1 VDLHVPFH
9 RLGAHAA
16 WRLAL
21 GLEAAGELGD
31 RLLQALRDGR
41 ELLLVA
47 GDQRRVGL
55 GGETLG
61 KVKRTRIQRVP
72 PFLSAIFAPASDYEG

>member
-1 VDLHVPFH
+1 VDLHVALH

-16 WRLAL
+16 GRLAL
-21 GLEAAGELGD
+21 GPEPAGQLGD
-31 RLLQALRDGR
+31 GLLEALRDGR
-41 ELLLVA
+41 EVLLVV

-55 GGETLG
+55 GRQAPG

-72 PFLSAIFAPASDYEG
+72 PFLSVFCPGQRL